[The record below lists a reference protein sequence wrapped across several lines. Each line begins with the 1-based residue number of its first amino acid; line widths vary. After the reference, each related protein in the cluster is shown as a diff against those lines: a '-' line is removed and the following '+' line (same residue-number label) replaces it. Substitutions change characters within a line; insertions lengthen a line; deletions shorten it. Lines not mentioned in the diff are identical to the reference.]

1 MSKKNTDKKNRFR
14 SVTVAFRMSPEE
26 NQELDNRVKLSG
38 KRTRQ
43 EYLIE
48 AALNCQIVAVGN
60 PQMLVQFRK
69 QLLNIEN
76 ELKRINSVSEMD
88 EELFTTVKIMLEIL
102 QGFDNKKSKVMN
114 NVFE

>member
-1 MSKKNTDKKNRFR
+1 
-14 SVTVAFRMSPEE
+14 MSPEE
-26 NQELDNRVKLSG
+26 NTELDNRVKLSG

-48 AALNCQIVAVGN
+48 AALNSQIVAIGN

-69 QLLNIEN
+69 QLLNIET

-88 EELFTTVKIMLEIL
+88 EELLTPIDIMLEIL
-102 QGFDNKKSKVMN
+102 QSFENKN
-114 NVFE
+114 DGGDENVFK